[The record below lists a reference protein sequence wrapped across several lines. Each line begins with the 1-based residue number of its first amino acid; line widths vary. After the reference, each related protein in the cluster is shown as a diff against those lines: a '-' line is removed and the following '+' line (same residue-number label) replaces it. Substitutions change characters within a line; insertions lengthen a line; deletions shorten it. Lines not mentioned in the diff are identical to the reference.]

1 MGKKV
6 WSIRMI
12 GRNPI
17 NPYSRKKGIVFQQR
31 LEVNN
36 DGSICNTLPTVA
48 KDNWVLEYYGIT
60 GYIKDRT

>member
-1 MGKKV
+1 
-6 WSIRMI
+6 MI